1 MLRLAIMI
9 SGRGSNME
17 AVIKSVDQGLL
28 NVKLAVVIS
37 NNPEAKGIDVARK
50 YKIPVYVFEIK
61 DYKSK
66 DEYEK
71 AIVKLLYEYEAGLV
85 ALAGYM
91 KIVGPVMLRAFKDR
105 IINIHPS
112 LLPAFKG
119 LKAQKQAVDYGVRY
133 SGCSVHF
140 VNDTLDGGPVILQEA
155 VPVDIDDTEETL
167 SSKILKYE
175 HILFSQA
182 IKLYSENR
190 LKIVNNK
197 VKII

>member
-1 MLRLAIMI
+1 MI

-140 VNDTLDGGPVILQEA
+140 VNDTLDGGPVILQEV